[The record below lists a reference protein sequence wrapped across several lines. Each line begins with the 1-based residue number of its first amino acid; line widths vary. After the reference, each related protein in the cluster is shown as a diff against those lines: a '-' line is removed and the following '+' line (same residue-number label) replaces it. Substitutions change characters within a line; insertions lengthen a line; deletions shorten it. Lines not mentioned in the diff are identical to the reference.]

1 MSIGW
6 CRTQPR
12 LELNSMPT
20 SKQAW
25 PHTDANCPPQ
35 LPVRLASLGS
45 PPQSYRLSR
54 EPVHPLSP
62 LTSTFNQQQFSTREQ
77 RAAAYYRAS
86 GKGNDIQW
94 RLWAKEWHLEGDGM
108 QQCKVRTM
116 MMWWA
121 KYAGIQNWLIDLLC
135 NATVD
140 QGNLRQIND

>member
-1 MSIGW
+1 
-6 CRTQPR
+6 
-12 LELNSMPT
+12 MPT

-25 PHTDANCPPQ
+25 PHTDANCLPQ
-35 LPVRLASLGS
+35 LPVRVASLGS
-45 PPQSYRLSR
+45 PPQGARRSKG
-54 EPVHPLSP
+54 PAHPLSP
-62 LTSTFNQQQFSTREQ
+62 LRATSSTFDQQQFSKREQ
-77 RAAAYYRAS
+77 RAETYNHAS